1 MLCEKNQGQ
10 PDGEHG
16 VLVPVTKQQIQEYKE
31 QGGYINYIGHHGV
44 EKETSTTTPL
54 RIMLKS
60 VLKNCN
66 TGPSVNDLWPKGPT
80 VCPTCS
86 TSS

>member
-31 QGGYINYIGHHGV
+31 QGGYINYIGHQEV
-44 EKETSTTTPL
+44 EKETSTATPL
-54 RIMLKS
+54 RIVS
-60 VLKNCN
+60 N
-66 TGPSVNDLWPKGPT
+66 SAR
-80 VCPTCS
+80 S
-86 TSS
+86 RS